1 MNYADQVRIWRQWDS
16 CVNFGSPISAWT
28 PRMLEIASEC
38 EHDIYKMMDVLDKE
52 RRENN
57 GENPILCK
65 NRG

>member
-1 MNYADQVRIWRQWDS
+1 
-16 CVNFGSPISAWT
+16 
-28 PRMLEIASEC
+28 MLEIASEC